1 MKSASIIDL
10 SRIPGVGPSIASDLY
25 LLGIREVADLRGKD
39 PEFLYSQLCRE
50 MGRHVD
56 RCVLYVFRCAVYFA
70 SESKHHPELLKWW
83 NWKDGTK
90 AALQNACQ
98 KPTTSPNHR
107 SLTRT
112 PSSPSLSQGRSRTTP
127 ARM

>member
-25 LLGIREVADLRGKD
+25 LLGIRQVADLRGRD
-39 PEFLYSQLCRE
+39 PEFLYSELCRE

-70 SESKHHPELLKWW
+70 SESKHDPELLKWW
-83 NWKDGTK
+83 NWKDENQQRTQTPE
-90 AALQNACQ
+90 A
-98 KPTTSPNHR
+98 R
-107 SLTRT
+107 SGPRT
-112 PSSPSLSQGRSRTTP
+112 PRRLSQGRSRTTR
-127 ARM
+127 AQM